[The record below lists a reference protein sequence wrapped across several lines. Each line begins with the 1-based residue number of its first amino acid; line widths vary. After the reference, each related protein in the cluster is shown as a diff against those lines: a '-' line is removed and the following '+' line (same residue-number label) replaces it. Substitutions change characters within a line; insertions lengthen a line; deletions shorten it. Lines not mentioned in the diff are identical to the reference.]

1 MSEAIEG
8 WGRAGLGG
16 SPSLAPHL
24 GKHPNNPQLG
34 ESPEKG
40 RHAVF
45 IRDLEAVPS
54 HLGQMS
60 TFKLREG
67 GRQVCRQQTLLPL
80 NLPTC
85 SVGGTRSLGPLL
97 P

>member
-1 MSEAIEG
+1 MTEAVEG
-8 WGRAGLGG
+8 WGRAG
-16 SPSLAPHL
+16 LAPHL
-24 GKHPNNPQLG
+24 GKHPDNPQLG

-45 IRDLEAVPS
+45 TRDLGAVPG

-67 GRQVCRQQTLLPL
+67 GRQVCRKQTLLPL

-85 SVGGTRSLGPLL
+85 SVGGARGLGPLL